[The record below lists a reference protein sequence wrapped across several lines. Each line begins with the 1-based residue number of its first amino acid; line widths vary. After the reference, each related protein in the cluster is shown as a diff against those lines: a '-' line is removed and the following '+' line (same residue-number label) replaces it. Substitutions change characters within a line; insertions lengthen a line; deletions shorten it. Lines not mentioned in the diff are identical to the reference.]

1 MKKFLLILSA
11 TVLLAAGCGT
21 SRNAMKGAAST
32 PGEEE
37 FIDIG
42 YGQIRKENSASAA
55 STLDIPQGSGYSNI
69 YDYIKGRVAG
79 VTVNGT
85 TIRIRGERSILGSND
100 PLFIV
105 DGMEVYD
112 IGFLSP
118 DMVESITVL
127 KDAATTAIYGAR
139 GANGVLII
147 RTRTHND

>member
-55 STLDIPQGSGYSNI
+55 STLDIPQGSGYSSI

>member
-21 SRNAMKGAAST
+21 SRNAMKGASAS
-32 PGEEE
+32 GDEEY
-37 FIDIG
+37 IDIG

>member
-11 TVLLAAGCGT
+11 TAMLAAGCGT
-21 SRNAMKGAAST
+21 SRSAMKGAAPAS
-32 PGEEE
+32 GDEEY
-37 FIDIG
+37 IDIG

-118 DMVESITVL
+118 DMVESVTVL

>member
-21 SRNAMKGAAST
+21 ARNAMKGASSA
-32 PGEEE
+32 PEEE

>member
-11 TVLLAAGCGT
+11 TALLAAGCGT
-21 SRNAMKGAAST
+21 SRNAMKGTASSS
-32 PGEEE
+32 GDAEY
-37 FIDIG
+37 IDIG

-55 STLDIPQGSGYSNI
+55 SSLDIPQGSGYSNI

>member
-1 MKKFLLILSA
+1 MRKFVFILSLA
-11 TVLLAAGCGT
+11 LLTAGC
-21 SRNAMKGAAST
+21 AASKKAST
-32 PGEEE
+32 EISSATGEEE
-37 FIDIG
+37 YIDIG
-42 YGQIRKENSASAA
+42 YGKVRKSSSASAT
-55 STLDIPQGSGYSNI
+55 STLDIPQGSGYTNI

-112 IGFLSP
+112 ISFISP

-127 KDAATTAIYGAR
+127 KDASTTAIYGAR

-147 RTRTHND
+147 KTRSSND

>member
-1 MKKFLLILSA
+1 MISVSMPSA
-11 TVLLAAGCGT
+11 SSVRAT
-21 SRNAMKGAAST
+21 SRNAMKGAASA
-32 PGEEE
+32 PEEE

-55 STLDIPQGSGYSNI
+55 SSLDIPQGSGYSNI